1 MNRIILSLVMMLAA
15 LTLCVQADEPGTL
28 QFASL
33 GDFKLESGE
42 TIRDC
47 KIGYRTFGALN
58 PDKSNAVLFP
68 TWFSGKSEN
77 LAGNIGSGKTPG
89 RMVDTDRFFVIAV
102 DALGNGVSSSPSNSP
117 QQAGD
122 SFPRF
127 TIRDLV
133 NSQYQLVTQTLGLK
147 HLAAVIGISMG
158 GMQTF
163 QWMVQ
168 YPDFMDKAVPIIGT
182 TTQTAYDLLLWEAE
196 LRAIEG
202 ARKGPTNEIDV
213 SAAARTVAHIHAL
226 ALFTPRQ
233 RNLLTT
239 AREFQSFIKQE
250 EENYE
255 KTFKPHDWASQLR
268 AMMAH
273 DVSKTFDGSM
283 VAAAAAVKAKTLVV
297 VSVQD
302 HMVNPDP
309 AIAFAKL
316 IKAERLELSGDC
328 GHMAT
333 SCENNTVVAVIRYF
347 LNQK

>member
-1 MNRIILSLVMMLAA
+1 MNRIIFSLVIILAA
-15 LTLCVQADEPGTL
+15 LTLRVQADEPGAL
-28 QFASL
+28 KFASL

-42 TIRDC
+42 VIRDC

-58 PDKSNAVLFP
+58 ADRSNAVLFP

-77 LAGNIGSGKTPG
+77 LAGNIGPGK
-89 RMVDTDRFFVIAV
+89 MVDTDRFFGIAV
-102 DALGNGVSSSPSNSP
+102 DALGNGVSSSPSNSTSQP
-117 QQAGD
+117 GD

-133 NSQYQLVTQTLGLK
+133 NSQHQLVTQTLGLK

-202 ARKGPTNEIDV
+202 ARQGRGHEIDV
-213 SAAARTVAHIHAL
+213 AAAARTVAHIHAL

-239 AREFQSFIKQE
+239 AREFPGFIRQE
-250 EENYE
+250 EENYL
-255 KTFKPHDWASQLR
+255 KTFQPHDWAAQLR

-273 DVSKTFDGSM
+273 DISKTFAGSM
-283 VAAAAAVKAKTLVV
+283 LSAAAAVRAKTLVV
-297 VSVQD
+297 VAVQD

-316 IKAERLELSGDC
+316 IKAERLELSSDC
-328 GHMAT
+328 GHMAP
-333 SCENNTVVAVIRYF
+333 SCENNTVVAVVRYF